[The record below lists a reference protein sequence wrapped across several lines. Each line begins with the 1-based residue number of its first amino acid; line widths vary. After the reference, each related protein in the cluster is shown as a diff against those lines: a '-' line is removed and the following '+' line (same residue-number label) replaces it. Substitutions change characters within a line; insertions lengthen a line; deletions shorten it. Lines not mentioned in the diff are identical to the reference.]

1 MIIKPISALLI
12 VTFGQI
18 NFLSQNHESSREKI
32 KEFHQKKFEKSH
44 DLKEEK
50 DAKKI
55 VTKTSNKQLSA
66 RIKNVK
72 GLNLKKVLS
81 FEDNQKEFPTAFAE
95 INPIVKF
102 MNLAATIRAESAWFG
117 CCRAS

>member
-1 MIIKPISALLI
+1 MTVKSVSALLI
-12 VTFGQI
+12 VALGQI

-32 KEFHQKKFEKSH
+32 KEFHQKKFEKTH

-72 GLNLKKVLS
+72 GWNFRKVLS
-81 FEDNQKEFPTAFAE
+81 SKNNQKEFRTAFVE
-95 INPIVKF
+95 INPITKF
-102 MNLAATIRAESAWFG
+102 TNLAATSSVESAWFG
-117 CCRAS
+117 CCRTS

>member
-1 MIIKPISALLI
+1 MIIKPVSALLI
-12 VTFGQI
+12 VAFGQI
-18 NFLSQNHESSREKI
+18 NFLLQNHESSREKI
-32 KEFHQKKFEKSH
+32 KEFHQKKFEKTH

-55 VTKTSNKQLSA
+55 VSKTSNKQLSA

-72 GLNLKKVLS
+72 GWNFKKVLS
-81 FEDNQKEFPTAFAE
+81 FEDNQKEFQTAFAE

-102 MNLAATIRAESAWFG
+102 MNLAATSGVQSAWFG